1 MHQSLLNKHHISWSS
16 LIAGYTC
23 GQDMTYCPVVWHKRH
38 KSVHLSWAA
47 LDVRPCLGATKKSQ
61 LRPSLDK
68 WNNLAA
74 GHKFKTSAYYT
85 DKMGRQVQEDIY
97 TTFLWRIF
105 NNKSMKKKMSRY
117 RIASQRWFIAPQMIY
132 STLII
137 CLCWALIFSSIS
149 DIWRSRARELSRDN
163 NVPEFESRE
172 RLQLQDKKSVF
183 LTQ

>member
-1 MHQSLLNKHHISWSS
+1 MVYKLVGLLAYPPMLLLNSYRIFCLTSKHHISWSS
-16 LIAGYTC
+16 LIAGYR
-23 GQDMTYCPVVWHKRH
+23 QDMTYCPVVWHKRH

-137 CLCWALIFSSIS
+137 CLCWALDFICTFFLFPCNYFFFSCSN
-149 DIWRSRARELSRDN
+149 RTKNE
-163 NVPEFESRE
+163 
-172 RLQLQDKKSVF
+172 
-183 LTQ
+183 